1 MHELSLAQAI
11 VEIAQRHAGGRRVTR
26 VRVRVGHL
34 RQVVPDALEFAFS
47 LLCAG
52 TALDG
57 ARLEIEAVAV
67 RGRCRRCGDEAA
79 LAGFPLQCPGCG
91 DLDVEIVA
99 GEELLVDELECE
111 EEFTTEGTEDG
122 ADGAVTTGVRR

>member
-1 MHELSLAQAI
+1 MHELSFADAI
-11 VEIAQRHAGGRRVTR
+11 VEIAQRHACGRRVTR

-47 LLCAG
+47 LLCTG
-52 TALDG
+52 TGLDG
-57 ARLEIEAVAV
+57 AELEIEAVAV
-67 RGRCRRCGDEAA
+67 RARCRRCGTETG
-79 LAGFPLQCPGCG
+79 LGGFPLQCPGCG

-111 EEFTTEGTEDG
+111 EEFTTEGMADG